1 MRLEIIDNEI
11 KVELENVTIKDF
23 RLDVESKKREF
34 ENQILDFSYIKQLKG
49 EKLLLEQAFQDT
61 KKEMLENYG

>member
-11 KVELENVTIKDF
+11 KVELENVVIKDF

-34 ENQILDFSYIKQLKG
+34 ENHILDFSSITQLKG

-61 KKEMLENYG
+61 KKEILENYG

>member
-11 KVELENVTIKDF
+11 KVELENVTVKDF
-23 RLDVESKKREF
+23 RLDLVLRKSEF
-34 ENQILDFSYIKQLKG
+34 ENQEINFNSISHLNGDK
-49 EKLLLEQAFQDT
+49 KLLEEVFQNT

>member
-34 ENQILDFSYIKQLKG
+34 ENHTLDFNYITQLKG
-49 EKLLLEQAFQDT
+49 EKILLEQAFQDT
-61 KKEMLENYG
+61 KKEILENYG

>member
-23 RLDVESKKREF
+23 S
-34 ENQILDFSYIKQLKG
+34 SIKQLKG
-49 EKLLLEQAFQDT
+49 EKILLEQAFQDT
-61 KKEMLENYG
+61 KKEILENYG